1 MRRWRRASTDE
12 EIEGVR
18 AWATQSHTD
27 ETLARLRADKLLFVR
42 LKSGVE
48 VDRGRGDSEIQE
60 GLWGQLI

>member
-12 EIEGVR
+12 EIEGAG

-27 ETLARLRADKLLFVR
+27 ETLARLRADKLLSVR
-42 LKSGVE
+42 LRSGVE
-48 VDRGRGDSEIQE
+48 VDRGRGVSEIQE